1 MRRAAP
7 SLRRWMIS
15 LMLAAP
21 LGGCGPDALT
31 GASGAAASA
40 AASAQQA
47 KEEKQ
52 QAQARV
58 QQMQQT
64 IEEHTQG
71 VTEQAD
77 RAAR

>member
-1 MRRAAP
+1 MRRAAL
-7 SLRRWMIS
+7 SLRSWMVS
-15 LMLAAP
+15 LALAAP
-21 LGGCGPDALT
+21 LGACGPDTLT
-31 GASGAAASA
+31 GASGAAAA
-40 AASAQQA
+40 AASSAQQA

-52 QAQARV
+52 QAQARI